1 MINAI
6 FSSRA
11 GGTKSFLL
19 DDVLF
24 GWDTIVSMYKCECDR
39 VSNGLT
45 RMVPRMKFL

>member
-11 GGTKSFLL
+11 GGTKSFVL
-19 DDVLF
+19 DGVLF